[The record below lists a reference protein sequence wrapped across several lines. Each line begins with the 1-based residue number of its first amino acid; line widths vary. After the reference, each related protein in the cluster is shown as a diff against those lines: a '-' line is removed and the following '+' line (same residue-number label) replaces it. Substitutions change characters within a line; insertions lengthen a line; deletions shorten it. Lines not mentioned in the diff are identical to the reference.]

1 MFTGLIEGQ
10 GRIVSLSPSGTARRL
25 AVRAGRLARG
35 VKRGDSVAV
44 DGCCLTALSAA
55 RAGVLRF
62 DVVGETWRL
71 TTLSLRKPGD
81 PVNLERPLRWGQRL
95 GGHLVQGHVDGTSR
109 VLSPGPRLRVRLPA
123 ALARQVVRKGSIS
136 LDGVS
141 LTVAAKR
148 GTVVE
153 VALIPETLRKT
164 TLGLRRPGDLL
175 NVETD
180 LLLRKRRPRLPRR
193 PTRGRPG
200 RPRGSRRPAGSRPAG
215 RS

>member
-1 MFTGLIEGQ
+1 MFTGLVEGM
-10 GRIVSLSPSGTARRL
+10 GRIVSLEKVRAGHRL

-35 VKRGDSVAV
+35 LKRGDSLAV

-55 RAGVLRF
+55 KAGMLRF
-62 DVVGETWRL
+62 DVVGETWKR
-71 TTLSLRKPGD
+71 TTLRFRSPGD

-95 GGHLVQGHVDGTSR
+95 GGHLVQGHVEATGR
-109 VLSPGPRLRVRLPA
+109 VLASGPRFRVRLPA
-123 ALARQVVRKGSIS
+123 SLARDAVKKGSIA

-148 GTVVE
+148 GKVVE
-153 VALIPETLRKT
+153 IALIPETLRRT
-164 TLGLRRPGDLL
+164 TLGLRRAGDLV

-180 LLLRKRRPRLPRR
+180 LLSPGRR
-193 PTRGRPG
+193 G
-200 RPRGSRRPAGSRPAG
+200 RPRGSGRPAGARRAG